1 MRFCRQF
8 MIIALCVSL
17 FAGCS
22 FFTNDIEDST
32 SLVFRLPDLE
42 KHAVRAAR
50 ALDAGESEEY
60 TLNISLKGDIKQ
72 SQSVVISSGAS
83 VEFNDL
89 IAGKKVYAEAY
100 VVRTLAGQT
109 EYLYTARSEQIKL
122 QAGENT
128 AELNMQNPY
137 DYTIKLDANGG
148 TFGSDS
154 TVYEFHTASGLPS
167 AESLDISRS
176 GYTFAGWSK
185 SKGVKSAA
193 YSDEADFLPF
203 ADSTLYAVWSP
214 KSVTVSSEEELTD
227 AFKQD
232 YALILLA
239 NTIFI
244 ENDLEADKDL
254 TIDGQ
259 GKAGIKI
266 NNGTVSFKNVTFQNG
281 AGTHSVRW
289 NDTDKIQRFGM
300 IMWKGCNSLTFE
312 NCTFK
317 DNETTDDIGGGA
329 IAMFGQ
335 GKFKVKSCTF
345 EGNKSTHGGA
355 IDIGT
360 ADLVFI
366 KNCTFKGNS
375 TDNDIYLGGS
385 DAYVYGSGNTSDK
398 STPYGCYDKSK
409 ECPTLFASALDG
421 DEDEFDTLKISH
433 GNEETKPAI
442 VIHLTEARDDELFFV
457 VYFFNTD
464 GTEITQIHTTATNC
478 PTLRF
483 ELESIHNLEVSD
495 GMEILISVNVYES
508 RSAME
513 SGATPVF
520 TSNGQVS
527 AILSTSTDSE
537 VTVAISGV

>member
-22 FFTNDIEDST
+22 FFTSDIEDST

-50 ALDAGESEEY
+50 ALDAGETEEY

-72 SQSVVISSGAS
+72 SQSVVISSGAT
-83 VEFNDL
+83 VEFSDL
-89 IAGKKVYAEAY
+89 IEGKKVYAEAY

-128 AELNMQNPY
+128 AELNMKNPY

-148 TFGSDS
+148 TFGSDG
-154 TVYEFHTASGLPS
+154 TVYEFHTESGLPS
-167 AESLDISRS
+167 AERLGISRS
-176 GYTFAGWSK
+176 GYTFAGWSE
-185 SKGVKSAA
+185 SKGAKSAA
-193 YSDEADFLPF
+193 YSDEASYIAF
-203 ADSTLYAVWSP
+203 ADTTLYALWSP
-214 KSVTVSSEEELTD
+214 KTVTVSSEEELTD

-244 ENDLEADKDL
+244 ENDLEVDKDL

-281 AGTHSVRW
+281 AGTAPSIW
-289 NDTDKIQRFGM
+289 SEDNGKDQRFGM
-300 IMWKGCNSLTFE
+300 ILYRGGNNLTFE

-329 IAMFGQ
+329 IAMFGN
-335 GKFKVKSCTF
+335 GKIKVKSCTF
-345 EGNKSTHGGA
+345 EGNKSTQGGA

-360 ADLVFI
+360 ADFVFI
-366 KNCTFKGNS
+366 KNCTF
-375 TDNDIYLGGS
+375 
-385 DAYVYGSGNTSDK
+385 
-398 STPYGCYDKSK
+398 
-409 ECPTLFASALDG
+409 
-421 DEDEFDTLKISH
+421 
-433 GNEETKPAI
+433 
-442 VIHLTEARDDELFFV
+442 
-457 VYFFNTD
+457 
-464 GTEITQIHTTATNC
+464 
-478 PTLRF
+478 
-483 ELESIHNLEVSD
+483 
-495 GMEILISVNVYES
+495 
-508 RSAME
+508 
-513 SGATPVF
+513 
-520 TSNGQVS
+520 
-527 AILSTSTDSE
+527 
-537 VTVAISGV
+537 